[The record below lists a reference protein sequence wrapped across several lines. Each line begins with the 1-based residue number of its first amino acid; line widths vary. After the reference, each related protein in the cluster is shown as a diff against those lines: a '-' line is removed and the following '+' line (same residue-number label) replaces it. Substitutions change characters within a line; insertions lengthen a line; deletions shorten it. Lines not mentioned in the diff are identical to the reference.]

1 MGWQPN
7 RVLDNPHKNNITQT
21 VMKLIKLERISMK
34 PQIRSIITVVI
45 AGIWINASEFF
56 RNQVLLNGK
65 WVEHFQSL
73 GMTFP
78 STPLNAVVW
87 VIWGFVF
94 AAMIYIISRK
104 FTLIETFL
112 LSWVM
117 AFLMMWLVTWNLNV
131 LPLSILV
138 YAIPLSL
145 LESFIGSYICEKMS
159 PR

>member
-1 MGWQPN
+1 
-7 RVLDNPHKNNITQT
+7 
-21 VMKLIKLERISMK
+21 MKLVRLERISMK
-34 PQIRSIITVVI
+34 QQTRSILTVVL
-45 AGIWINASEFF
+45 AGVWINASEFF
-56 RNQVLLNGK
+56 RNQILLNAN

-78 STPLNAVVW
+78 SEPLNAIVW

-94 AAMIYIISRK
+94 AAMIYVISRK
-104 FTLIETFL
+104 FTLTETTL

-138 YAIPLSL
+138 YAVPLSL
-145 LESFIGSYICEKMS
+145 LESFVGSYICKKMS
-159 PR
+159 PK

>member
-1 MGWQPN
+1 
-7 RVLDNPHKNNITQT
+7 
-21 VMKLIKLERISMK
+21 MK
-34 PQIRSIITVVI
+34 PQIRSIITVFS

-56 RNQVLLNGK
+56 RNQVFLNAN

-78 STPLNAVVW
+78 AAPLNAVVW

-94 AAMIYIISRK
+94 AAIIYIISRK

-145 LESFIGSYICEKMS
+145 LESFVGAYICEKMS